1 MLSTQDGTQKEKESG
16 DAATASLL
24 DKLPSK
30 VHVIHLTEAIDLQRK
45 PAVVERTNET
55 LLAGVRTSARRKTL
69 SIV

>member
-1 MLSTQDGTQKEKESG
+1 MLSTQDGTRKEKESG

-30 VHVIHLTEAIDLQRK
+30 VHVIHLTEAINLQRK